1 MDKKSIGRVNVDI
14 TLPEYV
20 NLYLYN
26 DTYVVTVTFPITKE
40 MYDYMKVLYKDIK
53 YFECIKVN
61 NKHYCRFFKRYAYSV
76 PFNIS
81 LFKIANQDKNRL
93 KILMRDAKV
102 SLLKIEILAIYKDTI
117 LDF

>member
-1 MDKKSIGRVNVDI
+1 MAEKTQNGRVNVNI

-26 DTYVVTVTFPITKE
+26 DYYVVTVTFPITKE

-61 NKHYCRFFKRYAYSV
+61 GKHYCRFFKKYTYNV
-76 PFNIS
+76 PFSIS
-81 LFKIANQDKNRL
+81 LFNDANKDKNTL
-93 KILMRDAKV
+93 KIMMRDAKM
-102 SLLKIEILAIYKDTI
+102 SLLQLEILAILKENI
-117 LDF
+117 